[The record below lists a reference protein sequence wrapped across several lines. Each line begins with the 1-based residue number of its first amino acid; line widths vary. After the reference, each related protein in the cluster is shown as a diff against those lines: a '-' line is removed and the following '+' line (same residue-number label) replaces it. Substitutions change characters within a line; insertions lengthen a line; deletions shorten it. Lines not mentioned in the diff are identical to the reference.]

1 MSTGKIKSWS
11 GPTRIGRYRQGH
23 FITDSREAV
32 DEAMRTAAAAGGTVV
47 KAAAARR
54 GGYFGGA
61 ATR

>member
-1 MSTGKIKSWS
+1 VEWPDAGRAI
-11 GPTRIGRYRQGH
+11 PTGH
-23 FITDSREAV
+23 FITHSREAV
-32 DEAMRTAAAAGGTVV
+32 DEAMRTAAAAGGGTVV